1 MKNKISK
8 AFFIGAAFYTVTT
21 AILLFISIIIDLD
34 KALDPHRF
42 LLILLFSFIAS
53 STHVIA
59 EIRALPSGLSH
70 LIAGAGFI
78 GAAFFC
84 VILPSGSE
92 FTATVIFTA
101 VVSLAYVIVRV
112 IATSRKNHTAA
123 SSESVTKPSA
133 SNDKKTTVK
142 KSKKMREEEEYQ
154 SIFSSGT
161 DKK

>member
-1 MKNKISK
+1 MKNKISR

-21 AILLFISIIIDLD
+21 AILLFISIIIDLN

-59 EIRALPSGLSH
+59 EIPTLPSGLSH

-101 VVSLAYVIVRV
+101 IVSVAYIIVRV
-112 IATSRKNHTAA
+112 VTTSRKIHTATPSNIPTKQP
-123 SSESVTKPSA
+123 SSD
-133 SNDKKTTVK
+133 NKKANGK

-154 SIFSSGT
+154 SIFSSGA